1 MSMADMLAKFA
12 HLAPPKAP
20 AKPIAATAIVPVSAL
35 AAQLSDGR
43 RPMPAQPHLAN
54 AMQKRNAAHDVH
66 AKRALMRGIVEH
78 QIDTLAHE
86 FMSNIDR
93 IDLVEPQDDC
103 ISIRCNQTG
112 MPFINMPANIGQSVT
127 GDIWQVAYTAP
138 IAMYKSAIDYA
149 ELLRLAP
156 SAYMVQ
162 FLFRLCATPF
172 RTGKSAVQ
180 YTSPMDRKAFDRRA
194 WLFDYFN
201 AFDSGTDEERLI
213 FMRLCSV
220 AFMLHR
226 AGLIGTHGVPGA
238 VADAWKFGEFY
249 QLVTTATDDVNNS
262 IDITSFTT
270 RLIELYSLMALHYNP
285 IFWQRNSVEF
295 GISATWADF
304 ENIRLLHNTA
314 NTPQIRIPIPSK
326 HEIMVDTISEM
337 FAKARREDGY
347 RFGMTQTRATGAEDG
362 DA

>member
-1 MSMADMLAKFA
+1 MSLADMLAKYA
-12 HLAPPKAP
+12 HLVQPKEP
-20 AKPIAATAIVPVSAL
+20 AKVATNNATVSVSDL
-35 AAQLSDGR
+35 AVQLSASR
-43 RPMPAQPHLAN
+43 RVMPAQPHLAN
-54 AMQKRNAAHDVH
+54 ATQKRNAAHDIH

-93 IDLVEPQDDC
+93 IDLIEPQDDC
-103 ISIRCNQTG
+103 IAIRCNQTG

-172 RTGKSAVQ
+172 RSGKSAVQ
-180 YTSPMDRKAFDRRA
+180 YTSPMDRKGFDRKA
-194 WLFDYFN
+194 WLFDYFH
-201 AFDSGTDEERLI
+201 AFDSGSDEERLI

-226 AGLIGTHGVPGA
+226 AGLIGPHGVPGA

-249 QLVTTATDDVNNS
+249 QLVTTTTDDVNNS

-337 FAKARREDGY
+337 FAEAKRKDGY
-347 RFGMTQTRATGAEDG
+347 RFGMTQTRAPSAEDG
-362 DA
+362 DE